1 MLILLSPAKT
11 LAEGPE
17 VNPGLELP
25 KFRKHTSELVKILKD
40 HTQKDIKD
48 LMRISDKLALL
59 NHNRYQ
65 RFGSRYTESNS
76 KAAIYMF
83 RGDVYQGFDAD
94 TLDAKAMT
102 YAQHHLRILSGLY
115 GLLRPM
121 DKMQPYRLEMGTR
134 LHNPKGPNLYEFWRD
149 RVTKEINATMK
160 EQGSSLLVNLA
171 SNEYFDAVDTSKLD
185 HKPVDI
191 TFKEYKDGKLKF
203 ISFSAKKARGYMS
216 RYICKNQIKT
226 KEDLKGFDYEGYAYA
241 EDLSAENNLAFTR

>member
-25 KFRKHTSELVKILKD
+25 QFRKNTTELVSILKD
-40 HTQKDIKD
+40 YTPDKIKG
-48 LMRISDKLALL
+48 LMKISDKLASL
-59 NHNRYQ
+59 NHERYQ
-65 RFGSRYTESNS
+65 NFSSRYTNTNS

-94 TLDAKAMT
+94 SLDAKAMT
-102 YAQHHLRILSGLY
+102 FAQHHLRILSGLY

-149 RVTKEINATMK
+149 RVTQEINANMK
-160 EQGSSLLVNLA
+160 AQGSTLLANLA
-171 SNEYFDAVDTSKLD
+171 SNEYFEAVDKRKLD
-185 HKPVDI
+185 HAPLDF
-191 TFKEYKDGKLKF
+191 TFKEYREGQLKF

-216 RYICKNQIKT
+216 RYICMHQITK
-226 KEDLKGFDYEGYAYA
+226 KEDLKGFDLEGYGYD
-241 EDLSAENNLAFTR
+241 ESLSTDSNMVFTR